1 MNIFVYV
8 FSCICVHISFGF
20 PGSSVGKEFA
30 AIQETRFDW
39 VRKIHWGRE
48 QLPTPVFWPGEVH
61 GLYSPWGCKE
71 LDTTFTSLLLGKY
84 L

>member
-20 PGSSVGKEFA
+20 LGSSVVKEFA
-30 AIQETRFDW
+30 AIQETWFDW

-48 QLPTPVFWPGEVH
+48 QLPTPIF
-61 GLYSPWGCKE
+61 
-71 LDTTFTSLLLGKY
+71 
-84 L
+84 